1 MLPHVAAD
9 DSEKDEEWDLN
20 GPRDVM
26 DIIDHKIPFHDVENA
41 RFTMPQFAKVSAC
54 YIELL
59 KKKSPKA
66 PLSQHFQEDVDKRVF
81 SSSKQRIA
89 WLSSFAAQRAKQ
101 FLIKLE
107 KAKTNPA
114 AV

>member
-1 MLPHVAAD
+1 VSTAWPSCSCAKRFAVYRGSDSLSSMFATRSCSGAASMQMRLRDSKSRPAGVLPHVAAD

-59 KKKSPKA
+59 KKKSPK
-66 PLSQHFQEDVDKRVF
+66 
-81 SSSKQRIA
+81 
-89 WLSSFAAQRAKQ
+89 
-101 FLIKLE
+101 
-107 KAKTNPA
+107 
-114 AV
+114 